1 MYIFSVINILYSKI
15 FVNKKYTIIL
25 YLDVLNLRIGRI
37 AAGSS
42 RLEYFVLYVLY
53 LDTYHAYIRYIT
65 YDVRKDVCMY
75 VLWVPKKTLE
85 YGETVVRLK
94 LHDLK

>member
-1 MYIFSVINILYSKI
+1 MFI
-15 FVNKKYTIIL
+15 NKKYTRIV

-65 YDVRKDVCMY
+65 YDVRKDVCT
-75 VLWVPKKTLE
+75 VGTQKN
-85 YGETVVRLK
+85 YGIWG
-94 LHDLK
+94 DGC

>member
-1 MYIFSVINILYSKI
+1 MYSKI
-15 FVNKKYTIIL
+15 FRNKKYTMIV

-65 YDVRKDVCMY
+65 SARMY
-75 VLWVPKKTLE
+75 VCTYSGYPKNF
-85 YGETVVRLK
+85 GIGG
-94 LHDLK
+94 DDC